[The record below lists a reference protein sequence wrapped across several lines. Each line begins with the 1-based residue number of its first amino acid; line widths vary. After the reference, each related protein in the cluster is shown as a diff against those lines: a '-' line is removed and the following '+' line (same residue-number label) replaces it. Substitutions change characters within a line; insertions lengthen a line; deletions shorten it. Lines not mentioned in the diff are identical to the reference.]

1 MSSLVFALVD
11 SMLGSDLNELSLDF
25 IDQHKEA
32 LDAMEACDADILEI
46 FFFLAPHVYLFM
58 EELNQVIHIH
68 HMLWL
73 LVYLYSPVT
82 NFSQPLVHKL
92 AVILDQ

>member
-1 MSSLVFALVD
+1 MVL
-11 SMLGSDLNELSLDF
+11 SDLDELSLDF

-32 LDAMEACDADILEI
+32 LDAMEASDADVLELL
-46 FFFLAPHVYLFM
+46 FCLAPNFCLLM

-82 NFSQPLVHKL
+82 NFSQPLVHEL